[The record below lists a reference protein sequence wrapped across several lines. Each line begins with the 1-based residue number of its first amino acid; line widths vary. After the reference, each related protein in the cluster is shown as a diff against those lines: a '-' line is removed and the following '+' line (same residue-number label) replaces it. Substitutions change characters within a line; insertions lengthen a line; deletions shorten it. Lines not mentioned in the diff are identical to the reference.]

1 MTPDQFFSYFT
12 WSNVGFYA
20 TMLLL
25 SLALLAYV
33 EAKRRKGRP

>member
-1 MTPDQFFSYFT
+1 MTPEQFFSLFS

-33 EAKRRKGRP
+33 EARKGRP